1 MKDNLR
7 LLFLLPGVL
16 CRICLL
22 LGKLWLGE
30 RPDGKRLPRVPKEML
45 KIILDERKKKKK
57 KKTKKKN
64 CKTVKGRGGVRR
76 ASHTI
81 G

>member
-1 MKDNLR
+1 M
-7 LLFLLPGVL
+7 
-16 CRICLL
+16 
-22 LGKLWLGE
+22 GE

>member
-1 MKDNLR
+1 MGWLLLLKDNLR

-57 KKTKKKN
+57 KRQKR
-64 CKTVKGRGGVRR
+64 KTVKLLRAGVV
-76 ASHTI
+76 
-81 G
+81 